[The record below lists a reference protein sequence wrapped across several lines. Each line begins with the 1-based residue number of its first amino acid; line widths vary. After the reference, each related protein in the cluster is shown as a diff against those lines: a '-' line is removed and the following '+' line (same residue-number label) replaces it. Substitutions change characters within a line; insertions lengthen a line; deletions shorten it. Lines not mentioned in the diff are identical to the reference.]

1 MNARQKEVEKNG
13 IISKTHSLPHW
24 KLTRFIPM
32 PMSDKSQKR
41 KYADR
46 NVKKTNVHNTHTL
59 THPSTH
65 YVGLFLSSYTL
76 EMNTFFFPFSKLD
89 FFFLLLCLRKV
100 RTISVFSK
108 WCNWHSKAEKEHTQ
122 DSIWQAWMHTHKHTH
137 VHTYAHIHK
146 LAHMCTHC
154 CS

>member
-65 YVGLFLSSYTL
+65 YVRLFLSSYTL
-76 EMNTFFFPFSKLD
+76 EMNIFFFPFSKLD
-89 FFFLLLCLRKV
+89 FFFFVTLP
-100 RTISVFSK
+100 
-108 WCNWHSKAEKEHTQ
+108 EKG
-122 DSIWQAWMHTHKHTH
+122 
-137 VHTYAHIHK
+137 
-146 LAHMCTHC
+146 
-154 CS
+154 